1 MGEKLK
7 TLEKLLSPFA
17 GLLRG
22 MTMGPAEREC
32 DIFLCGE
39 MGEEVSFL
47 KYKSEPP
54 TVASE

>member
-7 TLEKLLSPFA
+7 TLEKLLGPFA

-22 MTMGPAEREC
+22 MSMGPAEGKC

-39 MGEEVSFL
+39 MGKEVSFL
-47 KYKSEPP
+47 KDEPESP
-54 TVASE
+54 PMASE